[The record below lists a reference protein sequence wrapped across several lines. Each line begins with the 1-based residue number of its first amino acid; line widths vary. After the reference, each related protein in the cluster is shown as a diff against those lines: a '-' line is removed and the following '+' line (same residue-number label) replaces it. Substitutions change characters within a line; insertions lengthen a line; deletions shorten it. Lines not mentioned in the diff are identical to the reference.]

1 MHPGRVNVTL
11 DDLWHNGMVEFDV
24 ELKQVRVSTVIDD
37 ESTTSQLRLGTKIS
51 MGEVILKVE
60 LAIDDPF

>member
-1 MHPGRVNVTL
+1 
-11 DDLWHNGMVEFDV
+11 MVEFDV

-51 MGEVILKVE
+51 MGAVILKVE
-60 LAIDDPF
+60 FAIDDPF